1 MERLRAITAG
11 PLRLV
16 VVAVAVFVATTVL
29 SSAPTTSANA
39 ATFSYDARGVAR
51 IDACAGGVSWPS
63 AAPLTGT
70 QEGSASPSAQ
80 GRAASTT
87 PSAPVVA
94 TEAAETTRVGRWMGQ
109 SEFDTMSSTGRVVE
123 GGGGRTY
130 VVEPPNPGAYKA
142 SGPGSV
148 YAEFDVPSSSLR
160 PAGDPAYRVIPGP
173 NVTTGLYGPAPAE
186 MPSATCI
193 GWVCSK

>member
-1 MERLRAITAG
+1 
-11 PLRLV
+11 
-16 VVAVAVFVATTVL
+16 
-29 SSAPTTSANA
+29 
-39 ATFSYDARGVAR
+39 
-51 IDACAGGVSWPS
+51 
-63 AAPLTGT
+63 
-70 QEGSASPSAQ
+70 
-80 GRAASTT
+80 
-87 PSAPVVA
+87 
-94 TEAAETTRVGRWMGQ
+94 MGQ

-160 PAGDPAYRVIPGP
+160 PASDPAYRVIPGP

-193 GWVCSK
+193 VWVCSK